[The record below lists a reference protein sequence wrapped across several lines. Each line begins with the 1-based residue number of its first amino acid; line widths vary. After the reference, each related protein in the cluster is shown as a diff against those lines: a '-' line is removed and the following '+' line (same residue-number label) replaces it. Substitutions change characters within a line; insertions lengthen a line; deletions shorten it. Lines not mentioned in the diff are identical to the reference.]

1 MTDEF
6 NHTRTPPHTGMIGS
20 LTLSQSR
27 KRERSSHKSVLLV
40 KSVNEIETDT
50 VVDMADPV
58 PARLTTNPQPAR
70 VAIPDAKIAPP
81 ESPIAWTNVEA
92 AVMFNE
98 HAVAARG

>member
-1 MTDEF
+1 
-6 NHTRTPPHTGMIGS
+6 
-20 LTLSQSR
+20 
-27 KRERSSHKSVLLV
+27 
-40 KSVNEIETDT
+40 
-50 VVDMADPV
+50 MADPV